1 MKILHTSDWHLGMT
15 VNGADIT
22 EDQLYFIDQIKDI
35 VKEQQVDVV
44 MIAGD
49 IFDRAN
55 VSGEVIRI
63 YDDAVTSL
71 CSEIGAK
78 TVVIAGNHDGPERL
92 SQCSRLLAGAG
103 LYVAGI
109 MDSAGEK
116 VEFEDTHIYLLPW
129 IDTARVRYAFP
140 EQAEEITDME
150 SAYRVVC
157 DHIRA
162 VMDPL
167 KRNILTAHA
176 FIVNAETSVSDRAA
190 EIGFASAVPSDVFEG
205 FDYVALGHIH
215 KPQDITDTIRYSGTP
230 MPYSFGKEETQ
241 EKSVT
246 IIDTDDMSRQ
256 ILPLQLLHQ
265 RKTLSGSYEELL
277 KGDIPE
283 EIRKGYL
290 RIELTDRYMGAETM
304 MALRQ
309 VYPNI
314 LEGRGLSFEG
324 DHAKATITAEELKHA
339 SHDPVSIFRSFCA
352 DMAGMEPDDDQIRL
366 FEEAVRAQTGEELQ

>member
-109 MDSAGEK
+109 MDSAVEK

-129 IDTARVRYAFP
+129 IDTARVR
-140 EQAEEITDME
+140 
-150 SAYRVVC
+150 
-157 DHIRA
+157 
-162 VMDPL
+162 
-167 KRNILTAHA
+167 
-176 FIVNAETSVSDRAA
+176 
-190 EIGFASAVPSDVFEG
+190 
-205 FDYVALGHIH
+205 
-215 KPQDITDTIRYSGTP
+215 
-230 MPYSFGKEETQ
+230 
-241 EKSVT
+241 
-246 IIDTDDMSRQ
+246 
-256 ILPLQLLHQ
+256 
-265 RKTLSGSYEELL
+265 
-277 KGDIPE
+277 
-283 EIRKGYL
+283 
-290 RIELTDRYMGAETM
+290 
-304 MALRQ
+304 
-309 VYPNI
+309 
-314 LEGRGLSFEG
+314 
-324 DHAKATITAEELKHA
+324 
-339 SHDPVSIFRSFCA
+339 
-352 DMAGMEPDDDQIRL
+352 
-366 FEEAVRAQTGEELQ
+366 